1 MVQYAAL
8 RDFFVT
14 VQSLSE
20 LLHVFCGLHKE
31 KKDEKTDFM
40 EREWD

>member
-1 MVQYAAL
+1 MVHYAAL
-8 RDFFVT
+8 RYFFVT

-20 LLHVFCGLHKE
+20 LLNVLCGLHKE
-31 KKDEKTDFM
+31 KKDEKTDFL